1 MEEVIEYVEDLI
13 SCHGLQINDDSVKFG
28 EVDEMERE
36 KRPNKVSMATLFF
49 LEHFGLDLN
58 GCCVQVHRLKD
69 WQYP

>member
-49 LEHFGLDLN
+49 S
-58 GCCVQVHRLKD
+58 
-69 WQYP
+69 